1 VQCRRLPLPL
11 PPLLNGPSLAIKLLA
26 VFFPAC
32 SFSLIIRPPLFTLSA
47 HVILAIS
54 LWDFVRRAF
63 KIVISISTYIQLTIK
78 NSLEQGF
85 INKLQPR
92 IHRGARN
99 RKRKK
104 RALQLLTLSDLHCCR
119 IYIYIYIFRCNC
131 TFALIT
137 HIINNRKRFFSHRRG
152 LIYRVSLV
160 PARFT
165 YRAAATPTCHVGY

>member
-119 IYIYIYIFRCNC
+119 IYIYIYIPLQLHVRV
-131 TFALIT
+131 
-137 HIINNRKRFFSHRRG
+137 NNAHYKQSQAVLFPSPRLDLPRFFSPR
-152 LIYRVSLV
+152 
-160 PARFT
+160 
-165 YRAAATPTCHVGY
+165 